1 LKYLLIISTLFIL
14 VSCGKKTQLKVTA
27 KNATIQELTFQKPT
41 TIRDVYVSTVA
52 EDVVNIKRRIAI
64 ELNRHGIQTVLTK
77 PEDLNIDTLNK
88 YLELKSKGMI

>member
-1 LKYLLIISTLFIL
+1 MRRALPMLRRINKKHLLVVVFFENTS
-14 VSCGKKTQLKVTA
+14 
-27 KNATIQELTFQKPT
+27 IQELTYQKPT
-41 TIRDVYVSTVA
+41 TTRDTYVSTVA
-52 EDVVNIKRRIAI
+52 EDVMNIKRRIAI